1 MSSRTINCTFV
12 FGNVLS
18 DANYAIIFGVKKKNY
33 KLVGTVIAAI
43 GAIGVIVGVA
53 GFRSVSAD
61 PMVAEQ
67 TDWSF
72 LLMAGGGILIIA
84 GIILSL
90 WLFASD

>member
-1 MSSRTINCTFV
+1 MSSRTNNCTFI

-18 DANYAIIFGVKKKNY
+18 DANYAIIFDVKKKNY
-33 KLVGTVIAAI
+33 KLVGTIVAAV
-43 GAIGVIVGVA
+43 GAIGVVIGAA

-67 TDWSF
+67 ADWSF
-72 LLMAGGGILIIA
+72 LLMAGGAILIIA
-84 GIILSL
+84 GIVLSL